1 MRSLVIGANS
11 LSGRHMCAYLQEI
24 GQEVVG
30 TTLSGEDV
38 TTGCGVRFEMMD
50 LLNQESIKR
59 VLDQYLPDYIF
70 NFAEQSSVG
79 YAWENPGMTVEV
91 NINGALG
98 LFEAVRLMDKQ
109 PVVVLIGAGEEYGR
123 VDFGRMPILET
134 ENPKPINVYAAT
146 KTCQTMLAKIY
157 HKAYGMNLL
166 VARTFNIIGPGQSD
180 RFAVSNFCRQ
190 AVMIEQ
196 GLIPPVL
203 HVGNPNIQ
211 RDFTDIRDLVR
222 AYWLLAGHGTP
233 GEVYNVGQGHA
244 VDIRTILQKLQNLLP
259 VNVQIC
265 VDKDRMRPA
274 DIPKIEGEISK
285 LQKDTGWHAKITLE
299 QSVQDMMQY
308 WRDNLKQQEIT
319 L

>member
-11 LSGRHMCAYLQEI
+11 LSGMHMCSYLQEI

-30 TTLSGEDV
+30 TTLTGESVAADGNIQLEV
-38 TTGCGVRFEMMD
+38 MN
-50 LLNQESIKR
+50 LLNLDSIKG
-59 VLDQYLPDYIF
+59 VLNKYLPDYIF

-91 NINGALG
+91 NINGALN
-98 LFEAVRLMDKQ
+98 LFEAVRMMEKQ

-134 ENPKPINVYAAT
+134 ENPKPINVYAVT
-146 KTCQTMLAKIY
+146 KSCQTMLAKIY

-166 VARTFNIIGPGQSD
+166 VARTFNIIGPGQSE
-180 RFAVSNFCRQ
+180 RFAVSDFCRQ

-196 GLIPPVL
+196 GLVPPVL

-222 AYWLLAGHGTP
+222 AYWLLAEYGTA
-233 GEVYNVGQGHA
+233 GEVYNVGQGQA

-259 VNVQIC
+259 VQVQIS
-265 VDKDRMRPA
+265 VDKERMRPV
-274 DIPKIEGEISK
+274 DIPKIEGDISK
-285 LQKDTGWHAKITLE
+285 LRKDTGWHANIALE
-299 QSVQDMMQY
+299 QSIRDMMQY
-308 WRDNLKQQEIT
+308 WRDNLK
-319 L
+319 